1 MKPCHLIPRVAITL
15 ALAFFSASGP
25 RAQQEKP
32 ERQKEDQVRGAPA
45 EPDDAAEVRAQI
57 AAVEKLLPAYVDRG
71 AALYFLA
78 AARMHLGET
87 REAMDL
93 LKQCAALEEG
103 FDPSGG
109 TEFAGLRNERA
120 FIEMVERIRSRFPA
134 VAAARRALVTEDK
147 DLIPEGLAWDGN
159 REVFYLG
166 SLHQK
171 KIVQIDLQ
179 SRASDFLRPEP
190 ERFLPI
196 LGIRMDPRDGTLWA
210 DTWEEKTGASQSEIL
225 HIAADGGVV
234 ARFAPPRGEQH
245 GFNDLVVRKAGDIF
259 TTDSLANRVFRL
271 DPASRAFSPLHLH
284 RELFYPNGIAL
295 ADDDR
300 TIFIA
305 DSLGVLKYDTVS
317 STSSDVAPGP
327 HNTLAGADGLY
338 WYRGSLIAIQNGIGA
353 PRIAAHKL
361 ARDEASVSKV
371 TILEF
376 RTPFMALP
384 TTGAIRGS
392 DFYFIANSQID
403 NLNGDK
409 ILDVTLLEPVRI
421 GVIHLP

>member
-1 MKPCHLIPRVAITL
+1 MKPCHLIPRAAITL
-15 ALAFFSASGP
+15 ALGFFSASGP

-32 ERQKEDQVRGAPA
+32 ERQKEDEVRGAPA

-57 AAVEKLLPAYVDRG
+57 AAVEKLLPTYLDRG

-87 REAMDL
+87 REALDL
-93 LKQCAALEEG
+93 LQQCAALEEG

-109 TEFAGLRNERA
+109 TEFAGLRKERA
-120 FIEMVERIRSRFPA
+120 FIEMVERIRSHFPA

-166 SLHQK
+166 SLHRR
-171 KIVQIDLQ
+171 KIVQIDLLG
-179 SRASDFLRPEP
+179 RASDFLRPEP

-225 HIAADGGVV
+225 HIAADGRVV
-234 ARFAPPRGEQH
+234 ARFALPRGEQH
-245 GFNDLVVRKAGDIF
+245 GFNDLVVRKTGDIF

-300 TIFIA
+300 TIYIA

-338 WYRGSLIAIQNGIGA
+338 WYRSSLIAIQNGIGA

-409 ILDVTLLEPVRI
+409 ILDLTLLEPVRI